1 MKEIKRLDIND
12 NHIGIDGAAYIF
24 QMKGV
29 TNLNLKHDSIRAL
42 YLSNKHIGDVKLPTL
57 QK

>member
-1 MKEIKRLDIND
+1 LDIND